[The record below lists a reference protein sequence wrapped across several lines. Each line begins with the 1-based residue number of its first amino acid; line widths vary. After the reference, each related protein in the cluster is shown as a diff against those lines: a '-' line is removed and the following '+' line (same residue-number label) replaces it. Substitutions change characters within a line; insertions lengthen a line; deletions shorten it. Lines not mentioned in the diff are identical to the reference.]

1 MRRHAT
7 RMREGLS
14 LILRAGFMA
23 RRPELDWDEGPTGM
37 QPLSRSRYGCGWEA
51 AVVMVRL
58 GTRNLWRCGLV
69 DWRTLQQ
76 RSFLT

>member
-1 MRRHAT
+1 
-7 RMREGLS
+7 MREGLS
-14 LILRAGFMA
+14 LIPQTGFQA
-23 RRPELDWDEGPTGM
+23 RRPELDWDGGGSTGM